1 MKKLPRHII
10 IIYLVAIALAIQF
23 YYLFL
28 ADIMKDKNYS
38 SKFMKPSSISTASPT
53 PGSNEGENAASK
65 SLSLNDMIA
74 GVLILEDDTYQS
86 ISEKQARVLLK
97 MMKQVKKERE
107 DTSLILKAI
116 DRVFTRK
123 QQEYRNSSRANAN
136 TGYIRESPEQAIDKM
151 LKILE
156 KN

>member
-53 PGSNEGENAASK
+53 PGSNEGESAASK
-65 SLSLNDMIA
+65 SLSLNDMIT

-86 ISEKQARVLLK
+86 ISEKQARVLLQ
-97 MMKQVKKERE
+97 MMKQVKKDRE
-107 DTSLILKAI
+107 DTSLILKSI

-123 QQEYRNSSRANAN
+123 QQEYRNSSKANAN
-136 TGYIRESPEQAIDKM
+136 TGYIRESSEQAIDKM

>member
-1 MKKLPRHII
+1 MKKIPRHII

-28 ADIMKDKNYS
+28 ADIMKDRSYS
-38 SKFMKPSSISTASPT
+38 SRFMKPSALSATSPT
-53 PGSNEGENAASK
+53 PGSNNGEGAESQ
-65 SLSLNDMIA
+65 SLSLTDMIT
-74 GVLILEDDTYQS
+74 GVLILEEDTYQS

-97 MMKQVKKERE
+97 MMKEVKKERE
-107 DTSLILKAI
+107 DASLILKSI
-116 DRVFTRK
+116 DKVFTKK
-123 QQEYRNSSRANAN
+123 QQEYRNSSRASTN

-156 KN
+156 NN